1 MRSMVKLQV
10 YVKED
15 CWTCAESRRIV
26 AEIAPQFPQISV
38 ELVDM
43 ETPNRPQDVYAVPTY
58 VLDGRII
65 SLGNPYRDEL
75 RREIKEALIRHQ
87 I

>member
-1 MRSMVKLQV
+1 
-10 YVKED
+10 
-15 CWTCAESRRIV
+15 
-26 AEIAPQFPQISV
+26 V

-43 ETPNRPQDVYAVPTY
+43 ETPNRPKNVYAVPTY

-75 RREIKEALIRHQ
+75 RREIKDALSRYQ
-87 I
+87 M

>member
-1 MRSMVKLQV
+1 MRNMVKLQV
-10 YVKED
+10 YIKDD

-26 AEIAPQFPQISV
+26 ADIAPQFPQISV

-43 ETPNRPQDVYAVPTY
+43 ETSNLPQDVFAVPTY

-65 SLGNPYRDEL
+65 SLGNPYRDVL
-75 RREIKEALIRHQ
+75 RREIKDALSRY
-87 I
+87 

>member
-1 MRSMVKLQV
+1 MRNMVKLQV
-10 YVKED
+10 YVKDD

-43 ETPNRPQDVYAVPTY
+43 ETSNRPQDVFAVPTY
-58 VLDGRII
+58 VLDGHII
-65 SLGNPYRDEL
+65 SLGNPYRDDL
-75 RREIKEALIRHQ
+75 RREIKDALSRYQ
-87 I
+87 M

>member
-10 YVKED
+10 YIRED
-15 CWTCAESRRIV
+15 CWTCAESHRIV
-26 AEIAPQFPQISV
+26 AEIAPQFPQLSV
-38 ELVDM
+38 ELVDI
-43 ETPNRPQDVYAVPTY
+43 ETPNRPQNVFAVPTY

-75 RREIKEALIRHQ
+75 RREIKNVLSHHDM
-87 I
+87 

>member
-10 YVKED
+10 YVKQD
-15 CWTCAESRRIV
+15 CWTCSESRRIV

-43 ETPNRPQDVYAVPTY
+43 ETPNRPQNVFAAPTY

-65 SLGNPYRDEL
+65 SLGNPYRHEL
-75 RREIKEALIRHQ
+75 RREIKDALSRHQ
-87 I
+87 M

>member
-1 MRSMVKLQV
+1 MRGMVKLQV

-26 AEIAPQFPQISV
+26 AEIAPQFPQIV
-38 ELVDM
+38 IELIDM
-43 ETPNRPQDVYAVPTY
+43 ETSSRPRDVYAVPTY

-65 SLGNPYRDEL
+65 SLGNPYRDDL

>member
-1 MRSMVKLQV
+1 MRGMVKLQV
-10 YVKED
+10 YIRED

-26 AEIAPQFPQISV
+26 AEIAPQFPQLSV

-43 ETPNRPQDVYAVPTY
+43 ETPNRPPNVFAVPTY
-58 VLDGRII
+58 VLNGRII
-65 SLGNPYRDEL
+65 SLGNPYRDDL
-75 RREIKEALIRHQ
+75 RQEIKNALSRSQ

>member
-1 MRSMVKLQV
+1 MRGMVKLQV
-10 YVKED
+10 YVRED

-26 AEIAPQFPQISV
+26 AEIEPQFPQLSV

-43 ETPNRPQDVYAVPTY
+43 ETPNRPQEVFAVPTY

-65 SLGNPYRDEL
+65 SLGNPYRDDL
-75 RREIKEALIRHQ
+75 RREIRAALGRH
-87 I
+87 

>member
-1 MRSMVKLQV
+1 MRGMVKLQV
-10 YVKED
+10 YVRED

-26 AEIAPQFPQISV
+26 AEIEPQFPQLAV
-38 ELVDM
+38 ELIDM
-43 ETPNRPQDVYAVPTY
+43 ERPNRPNNVFAVPTY

-75 RREIKEALIRHQ
+75 RREIREALGRHQ
-87 I
+87 L

>member
-1 MRSMVKLQV
+1 MPGMVKLQV
-10 YVKED
+10 YIRED

-26 AEIAPQFPQISV
+26 AEIAPQFPQIAV

-43 ETPNRPQDVYAVPTY
+43 ETPNRPQDVFAVPTY

-65 SLGNPYRDEL
+65 SLGNPYRDDL
-75 RREIKEALIRHQ
+75 RQEIKDALSRHQ
-87 I
+87 N

>member
-43 ETPNRPQDVYAVPTY
+43 ETPSRPQDVYAVPTY